1 MSSLQTKVGR
11 AMFIQDLCG
20 GLSLVV
26 LVVAAFHLPLF
37 A

>member
-1 MSSLQTKVGR
+1 MSSLHTKAGR
-11 AMFIQDLCG
+11 TMFIQDLCG

>member
-1 MSSLQTKVGR
+1 
-11 AMFIQDLCG
+11 MFIQDLCG

-26 LVVAAFHLPLF
+26 LVVSAFHLPLF

>member
-1 MSSLQTKVGR
+1 MSSLQTKAGR

-26 LVVAAFHLPLF
+26 LVVSAFHLPLF